1 MKISRQFTPN
11 VFRAFPSRKLK
22 FLAFNI
28 SKQYFLFYFF
38 ILTPHFTIYQT
49 SKVLFFFITSFKYYF
64 FILLLFSLSSYLCL
78 SLSLKKPTTF
88 FSIQANP
95 LTQPQPQPWL
105 AATNHH
111 HQKKKKNHQPIATT
125 ATTTVT
131 TTNSYSDNPPTTK
144 ITNCHQ
150 ALKSEPIQFKPKFH
164 QNNNHK
170 PKLHRSMN
178 LNMQRF

>member
-28 SKQYFLFYFF
+28 SKHYFLFLFYFN
-38 ILTPHFTIYQT
+38 T
-49 SKVLFFFITSFKYYF
+49 SLYNIPNIKGSIFFITSFKYYF

-105 AATNHH
+105 ATANHH

-131 TTNSYSDNPPTTK
+131 TTTSYSDKPPTTK

-178 LNMQRF
+178 LNIQRF